1 MASHLLGHSTRC
13 LIHWFYQPKSQV
25 IAQVVLIACFPWN
38 RSSTFRSPH
47 FWWEFYACI
56 HIYIH
61 THNVHIYI
69 YIYIY
74 IYNIY
79 IYIYILYYIIL
90 YYHISQKWK
99 TELQCFGESI
109 LNGSRLG
116 QETRETAQCE
126 GASTAA
132 HQVGLVLGP
141 RRSFRSFRQIFFTV
155 VIYIHI
161 CNVM

>member
-1 MASHLLGHSTRC
+1 MLDPLVLPAQITGYCTGGTYCMFSLKPLVN
-13 LIHWFYQPKSQV
+13 IPKSPFLV
-25 IAQVVLIACFPWN
+25 RVLCMY
-38 RSSTFRSPH
+38 T
-47 FWWEFYACI
+47 Y
-56 HIYIH
+56 IYIH

-74 IYNIY
+74 TYTYIIYTY
-79 IYIYILYYIIL
+79 IYTLYYIIL

-155 VIYIHI
+155 VIYIYI
-161 CNVM
+161 YTYVM